1 MASGKVKWFDNK
13 KGFGFIAQDSGQD
26 VFVHHTSIMGS
37 GYKTLN
43 EGEPVT
49 FEAIP
54 SDKGLKA
61 QNVQRA
67 EGTTSGEIV
76 CVLARRS
83 ADTGALALL
92 VAALT
97 GHPLEGAAVMA
108 LFALGT
114 SVSLMAGPWL
124 WLRLGGRGAGDWG
137 VRLAGLVL
145 AVTSAWALWMAFA
158 HNSAPWC
165 AVPV

>member
-1 MASGKVKWFDNK
+1 MAQPRGCVIFAFGTQPQIRSIMASGKVKWFDNK

-26 VFVHHTSIMGS
+26 VFVHHTSIIGS

-67 EGTTSGEIV
+67 EGT
-76 CVLARRS
+76 
-83 ADTGALALL
+83 
-92 VAALT
+92 
-97 GHPLEGAAVMA
+97 
-108 LFALGT
+108 
-114 SVSLMAGPWL
+114 
-124 WLRLGGRGAGDWG
+124 
-137 VRLAGLVL
+137 
-145 AVTSAWALWMAFA
+145 
-158 HNSAPWC
+158 
-165 AVPV
+165 